1 MKIRNIAVIVIG
13 LDEEYQY
20 NVIRGI
26 NQYARE
32 HDVNISYF
40 AAFGGVVDSRKFDLG
55 EFSIFNLTNFS
66 YFDGALLMLN
76 TFSDAEVKAKIVER
90 VRASGIPAVAFE
102 TKDYHDFYDIMLS

>member
-1 MKIRNIAVIVIG
+1 MRVRNIAVIVIG

-66 YFDGALLMLN
+66 YFDGGQGADCGPRPCIRHPCTRL
-76 TFSDAEVKAKIVER
+76 
-90 VRASGIPAVAFE
+90 
-102 TKDYHDFYDIMLS
+102 

>member
-1 MKIRNIAVIVIG
+1 MRVRNIAVIVIG

-55 EFSIFNLTNFS
+55 EFSTRRGLWTASVHPASLHSPLKPRIILIFTISALTTS
-66 YFDGALLMLN
+66 R
-76 TFSDAEVKAKIVER
+76 S
-90 VRASGIPAVAFE
+90 
-102 TKDYHDFYDIMLS
+102 